1 MFMVRYTGN
10 LQVRNFGT
18 AFADNRL
25 TVEFVR
31 LTGANLILITSLIM
45 KLSTIFK
52 GLSLAL
58 LILGIQ
64 ATAGAQGV
72 QENTQKFG
80 RLLRLVE
87 SYYVDTTNIN
97 DLTEKAIVSMLQ
109 ELDPHSVYISKD
121 EVEKM
126 NEPLQGNFE
135 GIGITFNILK
145 DTLLVLST
153 VPGGPSEK
161 VGLQAGDRIVTID
174 GQNVAGIGIK
184 NDDIMKKLR
193 GEKGS
198 RVDLQVSRRSN
209 AQLLDFTIIRDKIP
223 IYSLDASYMIDQE
236 TGYIKLNR
244 FSATTIE
251 EFQTAMA
258 DLKKSNVKNLILDLR
273 NNGGGFLKAAIDLAD
288 EFLPTNSMVVYTE
301 GVNNPKRDYRATSKG
316 LFESGRLVVL
326 VNENS
331 ASASEIVAGAVQ
343 DWDRAVII
351 GRRSFGKGLVQ
362 QPFYLTDG
370 SMVRL
375 TTAHYFTPAGRG
387 IQKPYVNGVTDY
399 RNDYQRRM
407 EHGELFTADSI
418 SFPDSLKFKTLV
430 NGRTVYGGG
439 GIMPDIFV
447 SLDTSYLYRYYNRI
461 QRNSIVN
468 NFVMDYVDKNRA
480 SLAKEYQDFDQFN
493 KKYRVSDNIIES
505 IVASAEKEGIARDQ
519 ESLNFTKDMMKKD
532 IKAMIARDLFTINH
546 FYRVH
551 NQDDKAILKAL
562 EILKDQK
569 QFRDLL
575 AKIE

>member
-1 MFMVRYTGN
+1 V
-10 LQVRNFGT
+10 
-18 AFADNRL
+18 
-25 TVEFVR
+25 
-31 LTGANLILITSLIM
+31 
-45 KLSTIFK
+45 
-52 GLSLAL
+52 
-58 LILGIQ
+58 ILGVQI
-64 ATAGAQGV
+64 TAEAQGV

-87 SYYVDTTNIN
+87 SYYVDTTNVS

-161 VGLQAGDRIVTID
+161 VGLQAGDRIVTIN
-174 GQNVAGIGIK
+174 GENIAGVGIK
-184 NDDIMKKLR
+184 NDDVMKKLR

-198 RVDLQVSRRSN
+198 RVDLQVTRKSS

-244 FSATTIE
+244 FSATTVE

-273 NNGGGFLKAAIDLAD
+273 NNGGGFLNAAVQLAD
-288 EFLPTNSMVVYTE
+288 EFLPSNSMVVYTE

-316 LFESGRLVVL
+316 SFENGRLVVL
-326 VNENS
+326 MNENS

-343 DWDRAVII
+343 DWDRAVVI

-375 TTAHYFTPAGRG
+375 TTAHYYTPSGRG
-387 IQKPYVNGVTDY
+387 IQKPYENGVTDY

-418 SFPDSLKFKTLV
+418 NFPDSLKYKTLV

-447 SLDTSYLYRYYNRI
+447 SMDTSYLYRYYNRI

-480 SLAKEYQDFDQFN
+480 SLSKEYQDFEQFN
-493 KKYRVSDNIIES
+493 KKYRVTDDIIES
-505 IVASAEKEGIARDQ
+505 IVASAEKEGIERDQ
-519 ESLNFTKDMMKKD
+519 ESLNFTRNMMKKD
-532 IKAMIARDLFTINH
+532 IKAMIARDLYTINH
-546 FYRVH
+546 FYRIH
-551 NQDDKAILKAL
+551 NQDDKTILKAL

>member
-1 MFMVRYTGN
+1 MT
-10 LQVRNFGT
+10 LRNSVSPLDFI
-18 AFADNRL
+18 AMNFQ
-25 TVEFVR
+25 
-31 LTGANLILITSLIM
+31 
-45 KLSTIFK
+45 KLSRFFITVV
-52 GLSLAL
+52 LVMA
-58 LILGIQ
+58 IQ
-64 ATAGAQGV
+64 MISTGQGV
-72 QENTQKFG
+72 PENSQKFG

-87 SYYVDTTNIN
+87 SYYVDSTNIN
-97 DLTEKAIVSMLQ
+97 DLTEKAIVSVLEQ
-109 ELDPHSVYISKD
+109 LDPHSVYISKD

-174 GQNVAGIGIK
+174 GRNVAGIGLK
-184 NDDIMKKLR
+184 NDDVMKMLR

-198 RVDLQVSRRSN
+198 RVDLQVQRRSSR
-209 AQLLDFTIIRDKIP
+209 QLLDFTIVRDKIP
-223 IYSLDASYMIDQE
+223 IYSLDASYMIDNE

-244 FSATTIE
+244 FSATTVE
-251 EFQTAMA
+251 EFQTAIA
-258 DLKKSNVKNLILDLR
+258 DLKKNNLKNLILDLR

-288 EFLPTNSMVVYTE
+288 EFLPGNSMVVYTE
-301 GVNNPKRDYRATSKG
+301 GINNPKRDYRATGTGS
-316 LFESGRLVVL
+316 FEEGKLIIL
-326 VNENS
+326 MNEGS

-343 DWDRAVII
+343 DWDRGIII

-375 TTAHYFTPAGRG
+375 TTAHYYTPAGRG
-387 IQKPYVNGVTDY
+387 IQKPYENGLSDY
-399 RNDYQRRM
+399 RNDYQRRL

-418 SFPDSLKFKTLV
+418 SLPDSLKFRTLV

-439 GIMPDIFV
+439 GIMPDIFI

-468 NFVMDYVDKNRA
+468 NFVMDYVDKNREK
-480 SLAKEYQDFDQFN
+480 LTRQYPVFDQFE
-493 KKYRVSDNIIES
+493 KKFQITDDIVES
-505 IVASAEKEGIARDQ
+505 IVATAEKEGIERDQ
-519 ESLNFTKDMMKKD
+519 ESINFTRDLMKKE
-532 IKAMIARDLFTINH
+532 IKALIARDIYTRDH
-546 FYRVH
+546 FFKIY
-551 NQDDKAILKAL
+551 NQDDKALIKAIEVLKN
-562 EILKDQK
+562 QK
-569 QFRDLL
+569 LFKELL
-575 AKIE
+575 AKID

>member
-1 MFMVRYTGN
+1 MAIQMISTG
-10 LQVRNFGT
+10 
-18 AFADNRL
+18 
-25 TVEFVR
+25 
-31 LTGANLILITSLIM
+31 
-45 KLSTIFK
+45 
-52 GLSLAL
+52 
-58 LILGIQ
+58 
-64 ATAGAQGV
+64 QGV
-72 QENTQKFG
+72 PENSQKFG

-87 SYYVDTTNIN
+87 SYYVDSTNIN
-97 DLTEKAIVSMLQ
+97 DLTEKAIVSVLEQ
-109 ELDPHSVYISKD
+109 LDPHSVYISKD

-174 GQNVAGIGIK
+174 GRNVAGIGLK
-184 NDDIMKKLR
+184 NDDVMKMLR

-198 RVDLQVSRRSN
+198 RVDLQVQRRSSR
-209 AQLLDFTIIRDKIP
+209 QLLDFTIVRDKIP
-223 IYSLDASYMIDQE
+223 IYSLDASYMIDNE

-244 FSATTIE
+244 FSATTVE
-251 EFQTAMA
+251 EFQTAIA
-258 DLKKSNVKNLILDLR
+258 DLKKNNLKNLILDLR

-288 EFLPTNSMVVYTE
+288 EFLPGNSMVVYTE
-301 GVNNPKRDYRATSKG
+301 GINNPKRDYRATGTGS
-316 LFESGRLVVL
+316 FEEGKLIIL
-326 VNENS
+326 MNEGS

-343 DWDRAVII
+343 DWDRGIII

-375 TTAHYFTPAGRG
+375 TTAHYYTPAGRG
-387 IQKPYVNGVTDY
+387 IQKPYENGLSDY
-399 RNDYQRRM
+399 RNDYQRRL

-418 SFPDSLKFKTLV
+418 SLPDSLKFRTLV

-439 GIMPDIFV
+439 GIMPDIFI

-468 NFVMDYVDKNRA
+468 NFVMDYVDKNREK
-480 SLAKEYQDFDQFN
+480 LTRQYPVFDQFE
-493 KKYRVSDNIIES
+493 KKFQITDDIVES
-505 IVASAEKEGIARDQ
+505 IVATAEKEGIERDQ
-519 ESLNFTKDMMKKD
+519 ESINFTRDLMKKE
-532 IKAMIARDLFTINH
+532 IKALIARDIYTRDH
-546 FYRVH
+546 FFKIY
-551 NQDDKAILKAL
+551 NQDDKALIKAIEVLKN
-562 EILKDQK
+562 QK
-569 QFRDLL
+569 LFKELL
-575 AKIE
+575 AKID